1 MSVKEL
7 EKRVLALEQQVK
19 QLERERGA
27 IHEGGPH
34 GWEATIER
42 FKNDEHLLAVLAEAM
57 KIRDKERR
65 AARKGRSKSRRA
77 KS

>member
-7 EKRVLALEQQVK
+7 EQRVLALEQQVK
-19 QLERERGA
+19 RLERERGPTV
-27 IHEGGPH
+27 GRRP
-34 GWEATIER
+34 GWEATVEK

-65 AARKGRSKSRRA
+65 AVRKGRTKSRRA
-77 KS
+77 K